1 MRNLKRVLSLALALV
16 MVLGMMVITT
26 SAADF
31 GDADE
36 ITNTEAVEV
45 LAAIG
50 IVGGDNTGNFNP
62 NGTFTREAAAKLLT
76 YMKLG
81 PDMAE
86 KLAGTN
92 VFTDV
97 KATRWS
103 AKYIGYCAN
112 LGYIT
117 GVGDGKFNPT
127 GILTDIEL
135 GKLVLCALGY
145 DAAKYTGANWATAV
159 TVDMLDAGLV
169 NTVTGTAISREDA
182 CAMILAGMNKGN
194 KVTTYNVK
202 DGEKTVKFDSQ
213 NDALLYCAIKAGAS
227 FEGKVTVTENSL
239 LKTVYGVTYADGY
252 DAYGRPATTYTDVD
266 GLNLAYADE
275 ALATYV
281 NTFNKKTAED
291 LTKLGYKFAANTV
304 TYNGGTD
311 ATLDE
316 YSDLYMTNGQAI
328 NGYTVELYADKD
340 KNITD
345 IIVIEQYLA
354 TVGKTTPAKGD
365 NAASLKLT
373 VAEAAAGTVE
383 MTITDNVKKDNDL
396 FDVLSAYAEKDKVIV
411 TCKPGWDTEKT
422 AASILAV
429 EAPSSVAGVITK
441 VTKGSYNT
449 TTTIVIDGIAY
460 KLNNECVGGK
470 GLTAGVEGALYLD
483 AQGNGIGWS
492 TKKAP
497 DAKYAY
503 VLAMDKEID
512 DGLFGTNKE
521 TWYAKLLYTNGT
533 VEVVKTSEADGTKA
547 GSIVTY
553 AEGKD
558 ENEGK
563 IVLKTA
569 AGKHDGS
576 FTIEENKAAQTQFGG
591 IMNNKTVMIVETT
604 NPVTKKP
611 VYTVYTGVTNIPG
624 MTAKTVA
631 GIQADSGVWE
641 IFYVLG
647 ATLNTD
653 PNTSKD
659 VIYLGGVSDKIE
671 EVVGDDVIEY
681 YTYAA
686 IVNGEIT
693 TMDGATNDLA
703 GLYGEVT
710 LNKDGLVTKGE
721 KVDNAAKKI
730 VSFADEKV
738 TSAAKDGVINGYIYD
753 DATAVYEVAKNGTI
767 TVSSIDAIEVDDYIT
782 GYTTNGILTMVVFT
796 EVNPT

>member
-86 KLAGTN
+86 KLAGTD

-291 LTKLGYKFAANTV
+291 LTKLGYKFAVGTV

-311 ATLDE
+311 ATLNE
-316 YSDLYMTNGQAI
+316 YSDLYMANGQAI

-441 VTKGSYNT
+441 VTAGGKNC
-449 TTTIVIDGIAY
+449 TTTIVIDGTTY
-460 KLNNECVGGK
+460 KLNNECVGGSA
-470 GLTAGVEGALYLD
+470 LTAGTEGTLYLD
-483 AQGNGIGWS
+483 AQGNGIGWAG
-492 TKKAP
+492 KKAP

-503 VLAMDKEID
+503 VLKADTQ
-512 DGLFGTNKE
+512 DGLFDTDAY
-521 TWYAKLLYTNGT
+521 YAQLLYTNGT
-533 VEVVKTSEADGTKA
+533 VEVVETDKLYTANTLVNYKTND
-547 GSIVTY
+547 
-553 AEGKD
+553 EGKV
-558 ENEGK
+558 ELSNA
-563 IVLKTA
+563 KTA
-569 AGKHDGS
+569 VEASVKLVNND
-576 FTIEENKAAQTQFGG
+576 ATQIGC
-591 IMNNKTVMIVETT
+591 IWNNKTVIVIETT

-611 VYTVYTGVTNIPG
+611 VYTAYTGITSIPNVKSTTKVVSVVDSG
-624 MTAKTVA
+624 IVEIYYAMGAELDTTPTTSKNVVYLGNASDKVEELAADGKTV
-631 GIQADSGVWE
+631 
-641 IFYVLG
+641 L
-647 ATLNTD
+647 T
-653 PNTSKD
+653 
-659 VIYLGGVSDKIE
+659 
-671 EVVGDDVIEY
+671 Y
-681 YTYAA
+681 YTYNA

-693 TMDGATNDLA
+693 TIDATVNTLGGKMYGELTLDKNDLVTA
-703 GLYGEVT
+703 GTAVSG
-710 LNKDGLVTKGE
+710 KDIAT
-721 KVDNAAKKI
+721 
-730 VSFADEKV
+730 FADEKV